1 MEWSSHKRSS
11 LAHCPLATRLSLW
24 LTLGEMDFGSRF
36 LSPLSHLSL
45 QFVLTIALCE
55 GFERGCLLLIPR
67 FKHIHHLRQRWLRSW
82 KRDIYHSFLLGIPH
96 LVGISAH
103 IPHSPIDTTCF
114 RSLIHLLLLGT
125 IFYQF
130 TPEGKKV
137 IIDGISWRF
146 ALLAVLNAAFVNL
159 WATKHYAIGTTH
171 TVLVTDVYVRL
182 TRVM

>member
-1 MEWSSHKRSS
+1 LPTS
-11 LAHCPLATRLSLW
+11 TQLSLW

-36 LSPLSHLSL
+36 LSPLSPLSL
-45 QFVLTIALCE
+45 GFVLTTALCE

-67 FKHIHHLRQRWLRSW
+67 LKHIHHLRPQRCLRSW
-82 KRDIYHSFLLGIPH
+82 KRDIHHSFLLGIPH

-103 IPHSPIDTTCF
+103 IHHSPIDTTCF

-146 ALLAVLNAAFVNL
+146 ALLGVLNAAYVNL
-159 WATKHYAIGTTH
+159 WATKHFVIGTWTH
-171 TVLVTDVYVRL
+171 AVLLTDVHDRL
-182 TRVM
+182 T